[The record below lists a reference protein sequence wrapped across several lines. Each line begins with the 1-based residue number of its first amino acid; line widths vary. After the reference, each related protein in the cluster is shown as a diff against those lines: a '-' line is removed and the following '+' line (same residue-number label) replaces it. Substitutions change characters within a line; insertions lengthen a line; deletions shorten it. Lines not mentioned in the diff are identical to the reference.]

1 MSIIGMTAS
10 TETKMTMMSKYM
22 KKPFFT
28 IMLLMLLSLCG
39 CSGLVSEILNSGG
52 NIETLKSWSIQYNE
66 GTKDYSVFFGLL
78 DENDKYI
85 SADVDVDIRIED
97 ESGNELYKA
106 THTVSKDNF
115 GYYTSKV
122 AGEQFLAEIRIKESE
137 IGKGTS
143 TSGKLYL
150 TVYKEGIVRFDEVNC
165 EALYC
170 LPVRS
175 ITLNANNLP
184 VELKVKDYSGR
195 TESIIKIEDVSYT
208 ADYDLSPEMSIT
220 ISGIKIYGNNNQS
233 YDIISYKLYD
243 SAGYMVNSGNVFLK
257 DLNSGDKFKDDSIT
271 VYDIKPGETY
281 TLKFSEYGY

>member
-1 MSIIGMTAS
+1 MKKLFSIIL
-10 TETKMTMMSKYM
+10 
-22 KKPFFT
+22 
-28 IMLLMLLSLCG
+28 LLMLLSFCG
-39 CSGLVSEILNSGG
+39 CSDTISKMLDDS

-78 DENDKYI
+78 NKNDKYI

-122 AGEQFLAEIRIKESE
+122 AGEQYLAEIRIKESE
-137 IGKGTS
+137 ISKGTS

-150 TVYKEGIVRFDEVNC
+150 TVYKEGVVSFDEVNC

-220 ISGIKIYGNNNQS
+220 ISGIKIYGSNNQS

-257 DLNSGDKFKDDSIT
+257 DLNSGDKFKDYSIT